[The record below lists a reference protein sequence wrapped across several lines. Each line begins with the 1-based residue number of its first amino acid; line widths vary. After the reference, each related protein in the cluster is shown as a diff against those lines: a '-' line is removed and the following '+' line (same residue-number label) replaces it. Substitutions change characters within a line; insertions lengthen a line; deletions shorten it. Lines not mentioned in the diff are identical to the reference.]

1 MRLTLSVRHV
11 KYFCVITER
20 WIGLGECVFVS
31 SKSKKKK
38 KADRQSDGQFVFL
51 LTVWPGRKKSIDSTY
66 PVPVRVLK
74 RLERKTQL
82 SSMCIYI
89 CVCVLLISIMY
100 CFFSGRERCHYVSGA
115 WPENAVYNMVIILI
129 SGFHGF
135 CSDTFRFVVFHIEY
149 F

>member
-1 MRLTLSVRHV
+1 M
-11 KYFCVITER
+11 CVCE
-20 WIGLGECVFVS
+20 L
-31 SKSKKKK
+31 KKKRKK

-89 CVCVLLISIMY
+89 CVCVLLISIRY
-100 CFFSGRERCHYVSGA
+100 FFFQVEK
-115 WPENAVYNMVIILI
+115 
-129 SGFHGF
+129 
-135 CSDTFRFVVFHIEY
+135 D
-149 F
+149 

>member
-1 MRLTLSVRHV
+1 MCICEL
-11 KYFCVITER
+11 
-20 WIGLGECVFVS
+20 
-31 SKSKKKK
+31 KKKRKK

-89 CVCVLLISIMY
+89 CVCVLLISIIINIFIIMY
-100 CFFSGRERCHYVSGA
+100 CFFSGRERLSAIMYLEPGPRTQLITWLLSSLVASMVSALIHLGLLCSILNIF
-115 WPENAVYNMVIILI
+115 EII
-129 SGFHGF
+129 F
-135 CSDTFRFVVFHIEY
+135 CR
-149 F
+149 